1 MLAMI
6 KRMEA
11 TAAATSRKTT
21 PARVP
26 AAAASP
32 TPATSPKPAQPPAKV
47 PGAATEVKK
56 KYSMDYSRFSQLDD
70 SDDEEEAA
78 PAAPAAQPAGGP
90 LLDLY
95 KRMPRK
101 FLEAMRFNEEAQKRG
116 CKPEEMQK
124 AEKMFQDA
132 FEEASPD
139 VRDNIWE
146 MLKAGGADLPTELKA
161 EFLGGSSSSLKRLN
175 LALLPHAAKS
185 GAAAAAEPVSSDPKA
200 IESKLE
206 KLKKSMQDDLQSL
219 HEKMARMQEQE
230 QALMGAKDFDDL
242 ASFMQQNGL
251 SNAQVRTH
259 THTQHTHTHTHTQ

>member
-1 MLAMI
+1 
-6 KRMEA
+6 
-11 TAAATSRKTT
+11 
-21 PARVP
+21 
-26 AAAASP
+26 
-32 TPATSPKPAQPPAKV
+32 
-47 PGAATEVKK
+47 
-56 KYSMDYSRFSQLDD
+56 
-70 SDDEEEAA
+70 
-78 PAAPAAQPAGGP
+78 
-90 LLDLY
+90 
-95 KRMPRK
+95 MPRK

-161 EFLGGSSSSLKRLN
+161 DFLGGSSSSLKTA
-175 LALLPHAAKS
+175 LAKAQASDAAKS

-259 THTQHTHTHTHTQ
+259 KHTHTHTHTHTRTHTHTHTHTHTQRIIVCVCVCVCVCVLNNAQADRECA